1 MSDDTIK
8 PGIPSE
14 SKIRICSFLPSAT
27 EIVYALGLGD
37 SLMAVSHE
45 CDYPAE
51 AQDKPKVVRSR
62 FDATSLSGQE
72 IDRVVSEMYARGER
86 IYEVDEELLSEVKP
100 GLVLTQ
106 ELCDVCAVSFE
117 DVQKAVVN
125 LEMPP
130 VVMSLDPGS
139 IGDVLHDIENVGRFT
154 GTLPLAKEIVGK
166 LQSRI
171 YKVRS
176 QAAEIENRPRVACIE
191 WLEPTIVAG
200 HWVPEMV
207 EMAGGVDALA
217 KAGQPSTRIT
227 MDDLR
232 NADPDVLVLMP
243 CGMGVQCGI
252 EELSGLDILK
262 DFGELRAVREGRVF
276 MADASAYFS
285 RSGPRLV
292 DALELLAQMVHPDV
306 FDEPL
311 LKENAVRLDSFPSIS

>member
-1 MSDDTIK
+1 M
-8 PGIPSE
+8 
-14 SKIRICSFLPSAT
+14 RICSFLPSAT

-45 CDYPAE
+45 CDFPTE
-51 AQDKPKVVRSR
+51 ALAKPKVVRSK
-62 FDATSLSGQE
+62 FDASSLSGKE

-86 IYEVDEELLSEVKP
+86 IYEVDQKALEELKP
-100 GLVLTQ
+100 ELVLTQ
-106 ELCDVCAVSFE
+106 ELCDVCAVSYE
-117 DVQKAVVN
+117 DVQQAVVQ

-139 IGDVLHDIENVGRFT
+139 IGDVLQDIENVGRFT
-154 GTLPLAKEIVGK
+154 GTLPRAKEIAAE

-176 QAAEIENRPRVACIE
+176 QAASAEDKPRVACIE

-217 KAGQPSTRIT
+217 EPGQPSKRIT

-232 NADPDVLVLMP
+232 NADPDVLLMMP
-243 CGMGVQCGI
+243 CGMGVTRGVK
-252 EELSGLDILK
+252 ELSGLENLGEWK
-262 DFGELRAVREGRVF
+262 ELRAVREGRAY

-292 DALELLAQMVHPDV
+292 DALELLAQVVQPGI
-306 FDEPL
+306 FDAPL
-311 LKENAVRLDSFPSIS
+311 QANDAVRLTKFPAAE